1 MPAAISLQD
10 AAELAQQNVQVV
22 FQDARSLR
30 TQMQVWMT
38 GLQPPLLD
46 ETSPNQRTV
55 LDWNAVGTVVL
66 QTIPTL
72 LANETQADA
81 NDVSDY
87 LFRACWAA
95 AAAEAAGRITAAQ
108 GVSIL
113 ALYNATWP

>member
-10 AAELAQQNVQVV
+10 AAELAQQNVQIV

-30 TQMQVWMT
+30 TQLQAWLT
-38 GLQPPLLD
+38 GLQPPLLAD
-46 ETSPNQRTV
+46 SSANQRTV

-66 QTIPTL
+66 ATIPTP
-72 LANETQADA
+72 LAAETQADA
-81 NDVSDY
+81 NNVSDY

-95 AAAEAAGRITAAQ
+95 AAAETAGRITAAQ

>member
-10 AAELAQQNVQVV
+10 AAELAQQNVQIV

-30 TQMQVWMT
+30 TQLQVWMT

-46 ETSPNQRTV
+46 ATNQNQRTV

-95 AAAEAAGRITAAQ
+95 AAAETAGRITPAQ
-108 GVSIL
+108 GVAIL